1 MKRPALIDLG
11 LLLALS
17 LILRAALLGHPNL
30 FIDEAFYTSVGAAMH
45 QGALPYV
52 DVWDRKPFGL
62 FALYWLFTTFS
73 PFPLGYQ
80 LAAIVFSGATGWV
93 VSRIALLWT
102 PRRAALSAGALYVLS
117 LGLFQGFGGQSPV
130 FYNLPMALAVLLVL
144 RSRQTLRACGPDGA
158 TYLAMVLAGLAITI
172 KTTALFEAGF
182 LGLYAAFLLNHADQ
196 APASK
201 LRQVFN
207 LAFAGATPTLLIA
220 GGYALAGHF
229 PEWWQAM
236 VGANLVEGKWQAAAA
251 FAQGRT
257 LGIVLIPFA
266 AMASFGMAAM
276 ANDDRH
282 FMLGWM
288 SAALVGLISVPYFH
302 AHYALPLL
310 VPLAAASSKAF
321 AHPRLGPAL
330 LAACAVLLAP
340 AFHPL
345 DRRATQQARQQM
357 DEAAS
362 FISQNGSKRGLL
374 VYQGPPYL
382 YVASGAPF
390 PSPLAFPPH
399 LNHAIERNASTLDT
413 AAEVRRILAAK
424 PGVVV
429 IARYVRDAPLNDETA
444 GMVSAYALG
453 HCRKV
458 TEIDVPELLRSDRL
472 IIWGDCR

>member
-1 MKRPALIDLG
+1 MKRPTLIDLG

-30 FIDEAFYTSVGAAMH
+30 FIDEAFYTTVGAAMH

-62 FALYWLFTTFS
+62 FALYWLFTAFS
-73 PFPLGYQ
+73 PSPLGYQ

-130 FYNLPMALAVLLVL
+130 FYNLPMALAALLVL
-144 RSRQTLRACGPDGA
+144 RSRQTLRATGPDRA

-172 KTTALFEAGF
+172 KTTALFEASF
-182 LGLYAAFLLNHADQ
+182 LGLYAAFLLSRADQ
-196 APASK
+196 ASASK
-201 LRQVFN
+201 LRQIAT
-207 LAFAGATPTLLIA
+207 LALAGATPTLLIA

-229 PEWWQAM
+229 SEWWQAM

-251 FAQGRT
+251 LAQART
-257 LGIVLIPFA
+257 LGLVLIPFA
-266 AMASFGMAAM
+266 AMAAFGLTTMAA
-276 ANDDRH
+276 DDRH
-282 FMLGWM
+282 FMLGWL
-288 SAALVGLISVPYFH
+288 SAALIGLISVPYFH

-310 VPLAAASSKAF
+310 VPLTAASARVFSQ
-321 AHPRLGPAL
+321 PRLGPAL
-330 LAACAVLLAP
+330 LGACAVLLAP
-340 AFHPL
+340 AFHPF
-345 DRRATQQARQQM
+345 DGRATRHALQQM
-357 DEAAS
+357 DQAAS
-362 FISQNGSKRGLL
+362 FIRQNGSKRGLL

-413 AAEVRRILAAK
+413 AAEVRRILAGK

-429 IARYVRDAPLNDETA
+429 VARDVRDAPLNDETA
-444 GMVSAYALG
+444 GMVSAYAVE
-453 HCRKV
+453 HCPTVK
-458 TEIDVPELLRSDRL
+458 EIAVPELLRSDHL
-472 IIWGDCR
+472 IIWANCQ

>member
-182 LGLYAAFLLNHADQ
+182 LGLYAAFCSITQ
-196 APASK
+196 
-201 LRQVFN
+201 
-207 LAFAGATPTLLIA
+207 I
-220 GGYALAGHF
+220 
-229 PEWWQAM
+229 
-236 VGANLVEGKWQAAAA
+236 
-251 FAQGRT
+251 
-257 LGIVLIPFA
+257 
-266 AMASFGMAAM
+266 
-276 ANDDRH
+276 
-282 FMLGWM
+282 
-288 SAALVGLISVPYFH
+288 
-302 AHYALPLL
+302 
-310 VPLAAASSKAF
+310 
-321 AHPRLGPAL
+321 
-330 LAACAVLLAP
+330 
-340 AFHPL
+340 
-345 DRRATQQARQQM
+345 RRQQASC
-357 DEAAS
+357 AKYS
-362 FISQNGSKRGLL
+362 TW
-374 VYQGPPYL
+374 
-382 YVASGAPF
+382 
-390 PSPLAFPPH
+390 PSPEQRQPCSLPGDTRWPDTSPNGGRPWLAQ
-399 LNHAIERNASTLDT
+399 T
-413 AAEVRRILAAK
+413 
-424 PGVVV
+424 
-429 IARYVRDAPLNDETA
+429 
-444 GMVSAYALG
+444 
-453 HCRKV
+453 
-458 TEIDVPELLRSDRL
+458 
-472 IIWGDCR
+472 W